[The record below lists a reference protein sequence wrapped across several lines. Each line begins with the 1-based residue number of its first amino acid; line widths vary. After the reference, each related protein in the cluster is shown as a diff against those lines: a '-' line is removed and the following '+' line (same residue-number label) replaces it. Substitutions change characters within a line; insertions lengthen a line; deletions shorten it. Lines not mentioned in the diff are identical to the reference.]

1 VIGAGKRHDGRV
13 PASDRSA
20 IDDDGDGDDGETGAG
35 GRSAPRVWEDVPL
48 SDGTTVLVRSVEPCD
63 AGELAAGYQLLSER
77 SAYQRFFTILPRLSP
92 QQLRFFT
99 QVDHR
104 DHEALGAV
112 APETGQGVGIARFI
126 RSDTDPASAE
136 LAIVVADD
144 WQRRGVGFQLL
155 RTLLR
160 RAREEN
166 VTTISAEVLTD
177 NSALLGLLRHFGPVD
192 IEVSGTTTT
201 ATLRLPSNPD
211 IEP

>member
-1 VIGAGKRHDGRV
+1 VSIRTDARHDGRV
-13 PASDRSA
+13 SDPQRSA
-20 IDDDGDGDDGETGAG
+20 AGDGD
-35 GRSAPRVWEDVPL
+35 RSVPTVWEDVAL
-48 SDGTTVLVRSVEPCD
+48 SDGTTVLVRSVEPRD
-63 AGELAAGYQLLSER
+63 AEELADGYQSLSDT

-112 APETGQGVGIARFI
+112 ACETGHGVGIARFI
-126 RSDTDPASAE
+126 RSDTDPTSAE
-136 LAIVVADD
+136 LAIIVADE

-166 VTTISAEVLTD
+166 ITTISAEVLTD
-177 NSALLGLLRHFGPVD
+177 NSALLGLLRHFGQVD
-192 IEVSGTTTT
+192 TVVSGATTT

-211 IEP
+211 VEG

>member
-1 VIGAGKRHDGRV
+1 M
-13 PASDRSA
+13 PAPERSA
-20 IDDDGDGDDGETGAG
+20 AGDGDGETGAG
-35 GRSAPRVWEDVPL
+35 GRSGPSVWEDVAL

-63 AGELAAGYQLLSER
+63 AEELAAGYQLLSDT
-77 SAYQRFFTILPRLSP
+77 SAYQRFFAILPRLSP

-99 QVDHR
+99 QVDHH

-126 RSDTDPASAE
+126 RSDTDPTSAE
-136 LAIVVADD
+136 LAIAVADD

-192 IEVSGTTTT
+192 TEVSGTTTT
-201 ATLRLPSNPD
+201 ATLRLPRTPTSSGGSATGTARRGPRS
-211 IEP
+211 

>member
-1 VIGAGKRHDGRV
+1 MG
-13 PASDRSA
+13 
-20 IDDDGDGDDGETGAG
+20 TG
-35 GRSAPRVWEDVPL
+35 GRSAPSVWEDVALP
-48 SDGTTVLVRSVEPCD
+48 DGTTMVVRSVEPSD
-63 AGELAAGYQLLSER
+63 AEELAAGYQALSDT
-77 SAYQRFFTILPRLSP
+77 SAYQRFFTLMPRLSP

-112 APETGQGVGIARFI
+112 WPESGHGVGIARFI

-155 RTLLR
+155 HTLLR

-166 VTTISAEVLTD
+166 VTTISAEVLTG
-177 NSALLGLLRHFGPVD
+177 NLALLALLRHFGPVD
-192 IEVSGTTTT
+192 TAVSGSTTT

-211 IEP
+211 VER

>member
-1 VIGAGKRHDGRV
+1 VCEAV
-13 PASDRSA
+13 AL
-20 IDDDGDGDDGETGAG
+20 T
-35 GRSAPRVWEDVPL
+35 
-48 SDGTTVLVRSVEPCD
+48 DGTTVLVRSVEPGD
-63 AGELAAGYQLLSER
+63 AEELAARYQLLSET
-77 SAYQRFFTILPRLSP
+77 SAYQRFFTVPPRLSP
-92 QQLRFFT
+92 QQVRFFT

-104 DHEALGAV
+104 NHEALGAIT
-112 APETGQGVGIARFI
+112 PETGHGVGIARFI

-160 RAREEN
+160 RAREED

-177 NSALLGLLRHFGPVD
+177 NSALLGLLRHFGSVD
-192 IEVSGTTTT
+192 TVVSGSTTT

-211 IEP
+211 IER

>member
-1 VIGAGKRHDGRV
+1 M
-13 PASDRSA
+13 PAPERSA
-20 IDDDGDGDDGETGAG
+20 AGDGDGETGAG
-35 GRSAPRVWEDVPL
+35 GRSGPSVWEDVAL
-48 SDGTTVLVRSVEPCD
+48 SDGTTVLVRSVEPRD
-63 AGELAAGYQLLSER
+63 AEELAAGYQLLSDT
-77 SAYQRFFTILPRLSP
+77 SAYQRFFAILPRLSP

-99 QVDHR
+99 QVDHH

-126 RSDTDPASAE
+126 RSDTDPTSAE
-136 LAIVVADD
+136 LAIAVADD

-192 IEVSGTTTT
+192 TEVSGTTTT
-201 ATLRLPSNPD
+201 ATLRLPRTPTSSGGSATGTARRGPRS
-211 IEP
+211 

>member
-1 VIGAGKRHDGRV
+1 VSIGAGTRHDGRV

-20 IDDDGDGDDGETGAG
+20 IGDGDGGTDGRAG
-35 GRSAPRVWEDVPL
+35 PSVWENVALP
-48 SDGTTVLVRSVEPCD
+48 DGTMVLVRSVEPGD
-63 AGELAAGYQLLSER
+63 AEELAAGYQLLSDT
-77 SAYQRFFTILPRLSP
+77 SAYQRFFTVLPRLSP

-126 RSDTDPASAE
+126 RSDTDPAGAE

-160 RAREEN
+160 RARQEN
-166 VTTISAEVLTD
+166 VTTITAEVLTD
-177 NSALLGLLRHFGPVD
+177 NSALLTLLRHFGPVD
-192 IEVSGTTTT
+192 TEVDGTTTT

-211 IEP
+211 LELER

>member
-1 VIGAGKRHDGRV
+1 
-13 PASDRSA
+13 
-20 IDDDGDGDDGETGAG
+20 
-35 GRSAPRVWEDVPL
+35 VWEDVAL
-48 SDGTTVLVRSVEPCD
+48 SDGSRVLVRSVEPCD
-63 AGELAAGYQLLSER
+63 AEELAAGYQSLSDT
-77 SAYQRFFTILPRLSP
+77 SAYQRFFTIMPRLSP

-192 IEVSGTTTT
+192 TEVSGTTTT

>member
-1 VIGAGKRHDGRV
+1 M
-13 PASDRSA
+13 
-20 IDDDGDGDDGETGAG
+20 
-35 GRSAPRVWEDVPL
+35 WEDVAL
-48 SDGTTVLVRSVEPCD
+48 SDGTTVLVRSVEPGD
-63 AGELAAGYQLLSER
+63 AEELAAGYELLSET
-77 SAYQRFFTILPRLSP
+77 SAYQRFFTILPHLSP
-92 QQLRFFT
+92 QQVRFFT

-112 APETGQGVGIARFI
+112 VPDTGHGVGIARFI

-155 RTLLR
+155 RRLLS

-166 VTTISAEVLTD
+166 VTTISAEVLSD
-177 NSALLGLLRHFGPVD
+177 NSAQLGLLRHFGTVD
-192 IEVSGTTTT
+192 TEVSGTTTT

-211 IEP
+211 DER

>member
-1 VIGAGKRHDGRV
+1 VPDGAGKHHDERV
-13 PASDRSA
+13 PPSGRSA
-20 IDDDGDGDDGETGAG
+20 TDGDGETGAG
-35 GRSAPRVWEDVPL
+35 GRSAPAVWEDVAL
-48 SDGTTVLVRSVEPCD
+48 SDGSTVLVRSVEPCD
-63 AGELAAGYQLLSER
+63 AEELAAGYQSLSDT
-77 SAYQRFFTILPRLSP
+77 SAYQRFFTIMPRLSP

-136 LAIVVADD
+136 LAIIVADD

-177 NSALLGLLRHFGPVD
+177 NSALLGLLRHFGHVD
-192 IEVSGTTTT
+192 TEVSGTTTT

>member
-1 VIGAGKRHDGRV
+1 M
-13 PASDRSA
+13 PARDRSA
-20 IDDDGDGDDGETGAG
+20 TDGGDVAEAGDGD
-35 GRSAPRVWEDVPL
+35 RSTPSVWENVAL
-48 SDGTTVLVRSVEPCD
+48 SDGTSVLVRSVEPGD
-63 AGELAAGYQLLSER
+63 AEELAAGYQSLSES
-77 SAYQRFFTILPRLSP
+77 SAYQRFFTVLPQLSP

-136 LAIVVADD
+136 LAIAVADD

-155 RTLLR
+155 RLLLT
-160 RAREEN
+160 RARQED
-166 VTTISAEVLTD
+166 VTTISAEVLTE
-177 NSALLGLLRHFGPVD
+177 NSALLRLLRHFGSVHT
-192 IEVSGTTTT
+192 EVSGTTTT

-211 IEP
+211 IER